1 MSSISSGYRKTIDAF
16 KDGRLTEREIEKR
29 LSDLV
34 LLADFSASLNG
45 ISEAEE
51 IADLLLLTLMGATT
65 SRRAVFLLW
74 NSDCYRLLAGH
85 GYRSRTLPTAIDGCL
100 PESSGEPYY
109 ICNTT
114 TATDLEPLFTRL
126 DLRLFLPVRQDGKL
140 LGLAGLGDRTD
151 RQSESEHDLDMLTS
165 LAQMT
170 AVALQHALIRQEISQ
185 VNRQLN
191 LKVHQLNTLFELSKD
206 FYSLWEADEVF
217 HILGSTLIGQLVV
230 ARCAVLVFSDAGLV
244 PRFVK
249 GVRLT
254 AQSIDFLSRPTV
266 RDAIAAIPGSLSC
279 EDPAPEELR
288 ELMELHR
295 FAVVFPLRFNEQL
308 KGMILLGNKVSRRPF
323 TRDECDLVATLTNL
337 ALASEES
344 IRMQRQMI
352 EKQRMEKELALAREI
367 QMSLLPATTPE
378 IPGYQLDSVFRPC
391 YQVGGDYFD
400 FLPVSDGELAIAIG
414 DVSGKS
420 IAAAMIMASVQA
432 SLRTVV
438 SMHETDPRPAIERI
452 NQILCDRQS
461 RKYVTFVYG
470 ILNFQTHDLAYVNAG
485 HCYPLIIRKE
495 GTVEDLETGG
505 LVIGFFKDA
514 TYQTGRVHLE
524 PGDLMILYTDGVSEL
539 LNPQEQEFGPE
550 GITATLLKHRHKS
563 VALIKEALIEAIDKH
578 RQNLEPGDDITFLL
592 VKRSS

>member
-1 MSSISSGYRKTIDAF
+1 MSSVSSGYRKTIDAF

-34 LLADFSASLNG
+34 LLADFSGSLNG

-74 NSDCYRLLAGH
+74 DSGCYRLLAVH
-85 GYRSRTLPTAIDGCL
+85 GYRSRSLPTAIDGCL
-100 PESSGEPYY
+100 PESSSESYY
-109 ICNTT
+109 VCNTKPSL
-114 TATDLEPLFTRL
+114 DLEPLFSRL

-151 RQSESEHDLDMLTS
+151 RRSESEHDLDMLTS

-170 AVALQHALIRQEISQ
+170 AAALQHALIRQEMNQ
-185 VNRQLN
+185 VNRQLS

-230 ARCAVLVFSDAGLV
+230 ARCAVLVFSGEGLV
-244 PRFVK
+244 SRFIK
-249 GVRLT
+249 GVRLA
-254 AQSIDFLSRPTV
+254 AQSVDLLNRPDI
-266 RDAIAAIPGSLSC
+266 RDAIAGAPGPLSC
-279 EDPAPEELR
+279 EDPMPEELR
-288 ELMELHR
+288 ELLEQHR
-295 FAVVFPLRFNEQL
+295 IAVLFPLRFSEQL
-308 KGMILLGNKVSRRPF
+308 KGMILLGNKVNRRPF
-323 TRDECDLVATLTNL
+323 TRDERDLVVTLTNL

-344 IRMQRQMI
+344 IRMQRQML

-367 QMSLLPATTPE
+367 QMSLLPSTTPE
-378 IPGYQLDSVFRPC
+378 IPGYELDSVFRPC

-400 FLPVSDGELAIAIG
+400 FLPVSDQELAVAIG

-420 IAAAMIMASVQA
+420 IPAAMIMASVQA

-485 HCYPLIIRKE
+485 HCYPVIIRK
-495 GTVEDLETGG
+495 GGAVENMDTGG

-514 TYQTGRVHLE
+514 TYQTGHVHLE
-524 PGDLMILYTDGVSEL
+524 PGDLIILYTDGVSEL
-539 LNPQEQEFGPE
+539 LDPQEQEFGAE
-550 GITATLLKHRHKS
+550 GITKTLLNHRHKP
-563 VALIKEALIEAIDKH
+563 VALIKEALIEAIDRH

-592 VKRSS
+592 VKRSL